1 MGVLKRA
8 RCPTCHE
15 SVATRPDLR
24 PADFPVCSQRCRLLD
39 LGTWLRGDYRIPA
52 GQTAPPP
59 EEP

>member
-15 SVATRPDLR
+15 SVATRPDRR
-24 PADFPVCSQRCRLLD
+24 PADFPFCSRRCRLLD
-39 LGTWLRGDYRIPA
+39 LGKWLNGDYRIPLER
-52 GQTAPPP
+52 TAPAQ